1 MTSIQEITEI
11 VRDQVFNTTEISNFN
26 REQANEQLQI
36 ARETDS
42 LGEQVLAL
50 LKVVNRFPD
59 ITDTEIKSELKKFD
73 ATLRL
78 IKAVNLGFRKSKPVT
93 YSTEGALTVEELYD
107 KAVAEFTK

>member
-1 MTSIQEITEI
+1 MTSIQEITDI
-11 VRDQVFNTTEISNFN
+11 VKDQVFNTTEISNFN
-26 REQANEQLQI
+26 RDQANEQLQI

-50 LKVVNRFPD
+50 IKVVNRTD
-59 ITDTEIKSELKKFD
+59 ITDPEIKSELKKFD

-78 IKAVNLGFRKSKPVT
+78 IKAVNLSFRKSKPV
-93 YSTEGALTVEELYD
+93 SSLSVEELYD